1 MMQRKV
7 TKGRE
12 LLTEKLSGIKGGKV
26 VLVFD
31 GKKGEAESSSG
42 SDPQVVVTYGG
53 DENGEARQSAD
64 EWIVDALEEATA
76 NASEVQV
83 VTADKEVRLA
93 FPARSCA
100 GSASARR
107 PRRSTRSS
115 SGGATCRGSRA
126 SRATTRT
133 RRSRTTSE

>member
-64 EWIVDALEEATA
+64 EWSVDALDESTA

-93 FPARSCA
+93 PRARPWEVEQGVS
-100 GSASARR
+100 GW
-107 PRRSTRSS
+107 RSEWP
-115 SGGATCRGSRA
+115 ATCA
-126 SRATTRT
+126 RT
-133 RRSRTTSE
+133 SCLRSLRV